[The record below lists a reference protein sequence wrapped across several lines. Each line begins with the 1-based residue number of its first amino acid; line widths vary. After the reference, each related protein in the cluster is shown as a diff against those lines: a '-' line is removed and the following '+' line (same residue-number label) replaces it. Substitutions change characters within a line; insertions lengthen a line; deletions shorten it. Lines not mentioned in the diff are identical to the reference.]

1 MFLTI
6 SKTIINVIA
15 PLMVILLGEQSGYN
29 IPEVK
34 ECSEIPRWLSDE
46 CFSDI
51 MKNPDDKTL
60 PEYMRRLIC
69 DAYICMYQ
77 SPEVMMFR

>member
-1 MFLTI
+1 MLLLI
-6 SKTIINVIA
+6 SA
-15 PLMVILLGEQSGYN
+15 GEQSGYN

-34 ECSEIPRWLSDE
+34 ECKEIPRWLSDE
-46 CFSDI
+46 YYTDI
-51 MKNPDDKTL
+51 MKYPEDKTL
-60 PEYMRRLIC
+60 PEFMRRLIC